1 MKFKQSILLLLMVL
15 TSNMVNAQSNLANI
29 LGMGNNSSTSALQGS
44 SSDIS
49 SLISGIASIFSKDKQ
64 VSENSIVGTWV
75 YSEPAILF
83 QSDNVLTQVGAKL
96 TAEKIEKTLKTK
108 LAVYGIKEG
117 AMSFTFNEDGTFTE
131 MLSQKKLTGKWAIKD
146 GQLQLTYGTYRT
158 KTISITTQ
166 LENNQMMFVT
176 DASKLLEMFK
186 RMSGKSTYTSMST
199 LNTLM
204 QSVSGMKVGLT
215 LVKK

>member
-1 MKFKQSILLLLMVL
+1 MKFKKSVLMLLLALS
-15 TSNMVNAQSNLANI
+15 SNVMNAQINMANI
-29 LGMGNNSSTSALQGS
+29 LGIGNHSNTSEQQGS

-49 SLISGIASIFSKDKQ
+49 SLVSGIASIFSKDKQ
-64 VSENSIVGTWV
+64 VSEQTIVGTWE

-83 QSDNVLTQVGAKL
+83 QSDNVLTQVGAKV
-96 TAEKIEKTLKTK
+96 TAEKIENTLKTK

-117 AMSFTFNEDGTFTE
+117 VMTFTFNEDGTFVET
-131 MLSQKKLTGKWAIKD
+131 LSQKQIAGKWAIKD
-146 GQLQLTYGTYRT
+146 EQLQLTYGTYRQ

-166 LENNQMMFVT
+166 LENNQLLFVT

-186 RMSGKSTYTSMST
+186 TITSKSANTSMTT
-199 LNTLM
+199 LSKLM
-204 QSVSGMKVGLT
+204 SSVKGMKVGLT

>member
-108 LAVYGIKEG
+108 LAVYG
-117 AMSFTFNEDGTFTE
+117 NEDGTFTE

-186 RMSGKSTYTSMST
+186 TMTSKSTYTSMST

-204 QSVSGMKVGLT
+204 KSVSGMKVGLT

>member
-1 MKFKQSILLLLMVL
+1 MKFKKNLLLLLMAL
-15 TSNMVNAQSNLANI
+15 SSNVMNAQISLANI
-29 LGMGNNSSTSALQGS
+29 LGIGSDSNASAQQGS
-44 SSDIS
+44 TSDIS
-49 SLISGIASIFSKDKQ
+49 SLVSGIASIFSKDKQ
-64 VSENSIVGTWV
+64 VSENTIVGTWV

-96 TAEKIEKTLKTK
+96 TAEKIENTLKTK

-117 AMSFTFNEDGTFTE
+117 AMSFTFKEDGTFTE
-131 MLSQKKLTGKWAIKD
+131 MLSTKQLTGKWAIKD
-146 GQLQLTYGTYRT
+146 DQLKLTYGTYRQ

-166 LENNQMMFVT
+166 LEGNQLLFVT
-176 DASKLLEMFK
+176 DASKLLDMFK
-186 RMSGKSTYTSMST
+186 TMTSKSTNTSMTT

-204 QSVSGMKVGLT
+204 KSVSGMKVGLT